1 MKQFAVFGLLLVA
14 LTAGCRT
21 GESRESKAT
30 ALAEHQGPVAYLA
43 IGGVT

>member
-1 MKQFAVFGLLLVA
+1 MKRYAAFGLLLFA
-14 LTAGCRT
+14 LTPGCKT

-30 ALAEHQGPVAYLA
+30 TLAEHQGPVAYLA